1 MQAGVAGS
9 HAREATLEKS
19 LEEAH
24 RRIVDLRSEKFA
36 LEVSLASVS
45 VAVVVVAAAAA
56 AAAAATAH
64 CWSAS
69 LLVDSCSA
77 AATVTDSA

>member
-56 AAAAATAH
+56 AAATAH